1 MTRRG
6 KLSREAGLK
15 NRKSNQLTKRSGYI
29 FLRKNKNEI
38 FINHLLGTHREI
50 PHRVKGQVKN
60 KFDDLVLSFFHQ
72 QIGAGM
78 DLKHKY
84 FWPQALL
91 KHWKNSNKD
100 KIGVTFF
107 FSKMKNKTKFKIHDH
122 LYFHQRW
129 KMAHIVQL
137 IFYQIFRATA
147 FFAYCV
153 TRAPLLYFIRSSVA
167 LSFKVCPWVSEF
179 VRHR

>member
-29 FLRKNKNEI
+29 FLRKNKIEI

-129 KMAHIVQL
+129 KMAHIVQ
-137 IFYQIFRATA
+137 IS
-147 FFAYCV
+147 FFIKFSG
-153 TRAPLLYFIRSSVA
+153 RLLFLHIA
-167 LSFKVCPWVSEF
+167 LRELHSYTL
-179 VRHR
+179 

>member
-1 MTRRG
+1 MWWWWLIICLITEMTRRG

-15 NRKSNQLTKRSGYI
+15 NRKSNQPTKRSGYI

-78 DLKHKY
+78 DLKHLLQVPLATSP
-84 FWPQALL
+84 PQAL
-91 KHWKNSNKD
+91 K
-100 KIGVTFF
+100 
-107 FSKMKNKTKFKIHDH
+107 KT
-122 LYFHQRW
+122 
-129 KMAHIVQL
+129 A
-137 IFYQIFRATA
+137 
-147 FFAYCV
+147 
-153 TRAPLLYFIRSSVA
+153 IRTKLES
-167 LSFKVCPWVSEF
+167 LSFFQKWKIKPNLKFTIIYTFTRDGKWHILCK
-179 VRHR
+179 